1 MEQLSKT
8 NLYITIYNKIEPL
21 IFSFFKKKGVIKSH
35 GNFSQEAILLFVLK
49 YLASLNRGHHILLQS
64 QKVETLEAQL
74 MALTS
79 KFELDE
85 DIKKKMEIVTLNYW
99 INRLKIVR
107 FENSDIYN
115 HISLKL
121 KHEKTY
127 FLNNNYLEGKFSY
140 TLLDDNLY
148 ESLTRLFN
156 SLKDNKCIHNDTDI
170 ISFYNAFTGKPLD
183 KIKKRI
189 QWIKPKILCVY
200 FIVRLLHLNR
210 ISKSN
215 KSMILDNNQNHKNIN
230 EENFW
235 EIMEVI
241 FKDKDGIPMRNGAK
255 EYENIGLT
263 SLPNEVSIIDNLL
276 IGGIK
281 GPINKYDSLR

>member
-21 IFSFFKKKGVIKSH
+21 FFSFFKKKGVIKFY
-35 GNFSQEAILLFVLK
+35 GNFSQEAILMFVLK
-49 YLASLNRGHHILLQS
+49 YLASLNRGHHILIQS

-74 MALTS
+74 IALTS
-79 KFELDE
+79 KFQLDE
-85 DIKKKMEIVTLNYW
+85 DLKKKMEIVTLNYW

-140 TLLDDNLY
+140 TLLDDNVY

-170 ISFYNAFTGKPLD
+170 ISFYNAFTGKPFK
-183 KIKKRI
+183 KIRKRI

-200 FIVRLLHLNR
+200 FIIRLLHLNR

-215 KSMILDNNQNHKNIN
+215 KSMMLDNNQNHKNIN

-241 FKDKDGIPMRNGAK
+241 FKDKDGIPMGNGAN

>member
-21 IFSFFKKKGVIKSH
+21 VFSYFKKKGVIKSH
-35 GNFSQEAILLFVLK
+35 GNFSQEAILMFVLK
-49 YLASLNRGHHILLQS
+49 YLASLNRGHHILIQS
-64 QKVETLEAQL
+64 QKAETLEAQL
-74 MALTS
+74 IALTS
-79 KFELDE
+79 KFQLDE
-85 DIKKKMEIVTLNYW
+85 DLKKKMEIVTLNYW

-127 FLNNNYLEGKFSY
+127 FLNNNYLKGKFSY
-140 TLLDDNLY
+140 TLLDDNVY

-170 ISFYNAFTGKPLD
+170 ISFYNAFTGKPFK
-183 KIKKRI
+183 KIRKRI

-215 KSMILDNNQNHKNIN
+215 KSMMLDNNKNHKNIN
-230 EENFW
+230 EESFW
-235 EIMEVI
+235 EIMEAI
-241 FKDKDGIPMRNGAK
+241 FKDKDGIPIGNGAN
-255 EYENIGLT
+255 EYENIGLN

>member
-21 IFSFFKKKGVIKSH
+21 VFSFFKKKGVIKSH
-35 GNFSQEAILLFVLK
+35 GNFSQEAILMFVLK
-49 YLASLNRGHHILLQS
+49 YLASLNRGHHILIQS

-74 MALTS
+74 IALTS
-79 KFELDE
+79 KFQLDE
-85 DIKKKMEIVTLNYW
+85 DLKKKMEIVTLNYW

-140 TLLDDNLY
+140 TLLDDNVY

-170 ISFYNAFTGKPLD
+170 ISFYNAFTGKPFK
-183 KIKKRI
+183 KIRKRI

-210 ISKSN
+210 LSKSN
-215 KSMILDNNQNHKNIN
+215 KSMMLDDNQNPKNIN

-235 EIMEVI
+235 EIMEII
-241 FKDKDGIPMRNGAK
+241 FKDKDGFPIGNGAN
-255 EYENIGLT
+255 EYKKIGLT

>member
-35 GNFSQEAILLFVLK
+35 GNFSQEAILIFILK
-49 YLASLNRGHHILLQS
+49 YLASLNRGHHILIQS

-127 FLNNNYLEGKFSY
+127 FLDNNYLEGKFSY

-148 ESLTRLFN
+148 DSLTRLFN

-170 ISFYNAFTGKPLD
+170 ISFYNAFTGKPFK
-183 KIKKRI
+183 KIRKRI

>member
-1 MEQLSKT
+1 MGQLSKT

-21 IFSFFKKKGVIKSH
+21 VFSYFKKKGVIKSH
-35 GNFSQEAILLFVLK
+35 GNFSQEAILMFVLK
-49 YLASLNRGHHILLQS
+49 YLASLNRGHHILIQS

-74 MALTS
+74 IALTS
-79 KFELDE
+79 KFQLDK
-85 DIKKKMEIVTLNYW
+85 DLKKKMEIVTLNYW

-140 TLLDDNLY
+140 TLLDDNVY

-170 ISFYNAFTGKPLD
+170 ISFYNAFTGKPFK
-183 KIKKRI
+183 KIRKRI

-215 KSMILDNNQNHKNIN
+215 KSMMLDNNKNIN
-230 EENFW
+230 EESFW
-235 EIMEVI
+235 EIMEAI
-241 FKDKDGIPMRNGAK
+241 FKDKDGIPIGNGAN
-255 EYENIGLT
+255 EYENIGLN

>member
-21 IFSFFKKKGVIKSH
+21 VFSYFKKKGVIKSH
-35 GNFSQEAILLFVLK
+35 GNFSQEAILMFVLK
-49 YLASLNRGHHILLQS
+49 YLASLNRGHHILIQS

-74 MALTS
+74 IALTS
-79 KFELDE
+79 KFQLDK
-85 DIKKKMEIVTLNYW
+85 DLKKKMEIVTLNYW

-127 FLNNNYLEGKFSY
+127 FLNNNYLKGKFSY
-140 TLLDDNLY
+140 TLLDDNVY

-170 ISFYNAFTGKPLD
+170 ISFYDAFTGKPFK
-183 KIKKRI
+183 KIRKRI

-215 KSMILDNNQNHKNIN
+215 KSMMLDNNKNHKNIN
-230 EENFW
+230 EESFW
-235 EIMEVI
+235 EIMEAI
-241 FKDKDGIPMRNGAK
+241 FKDKDGIPIGNGAN
-255 EYENIGLT
+255 EYENIGLN

>member
-1 MEQLSKT
+1 MKRLSRT
-8 NLYITIYNKIEPL
+8 NLYITLYSKIEPL
-21 IFSFFKKKGVIKSH
+21 IHSYLKNKKATDLH
-35 GNFSQEAILLFVLK
+35 GNFSKEARLIFIIK
-49 YLASLNRGHHILLQS
+49 YLTSLNRGYHILIQS
-64 QKVETLEAQL
+64 QKLETLEAQII
-74 MALTS
+74 ALTS
-79 KFELDE
+79 KFQLDE
-85 DIKKKMEIVTLNYW
+85 GHKKNMEIATLNYW
-99 INRLKIVR
+99 MNRLKLVK

-115 HISLKL
+115 LITSKL
-121 KHEKTY
+121 NQEEIY
-127 FLNNNYLEGKFSY
+127 SLNNYNEGKYSY
-140 TLLDDNLY
+140 TLLDDNIY
-148 ESLTRLFN
+148 ESLIGLFN

-170 ISFYNAFTGKPLD
+170 ITFYDAFTGKPFRE
-183 KIKKRI
+183 IKKRI

-215 KSMILDNNQNHKNIN
+215 KSMMLDNNQNHKNIN
-230 EENFW
+230 DENFW
-235 EIMEVI
+235 KIMEVI
-241 FKDKDGIPMRNGAK
+241 FEDKDGIPMKNGAK

>member
-35 GNFSQEAILLFVLK
+35 GNFSQEAILIFVLK
-49 YLASLNRGHHILLQS
+49 YLASLNRGHHILIQS

-121 KHEKTY
+121 KDEKTY

-170 ISFYNAFTGKPLD
+170 ISFYNAFTGKPFK
-183 KIKKRI
+183 KIRKRI

>member
-170 ISFYNAFTGKPLD
+170 ISFYNAFTGKPFK
-183 KIKKRI
+183 KIRKRI

>member
-35 GNFSQEAILLFVLK
+35 GNFSQEAILIFVLK
-49 YLASLNRGHHILLQS
+49 YLASLNRGHHILIQS

-127 FLNNNYLEGKFSY
+127 FLDNNYLEGKFSY

-170 ISFYNAFTGKPLD
+170 ISFYNAFTGKPFK
-183 KIKKRI
+183 KIRKRI

-241 FKDKDGIPMRNGAK
+241 FKDKDGIPMENGAK
-255 EYENIGLT
+255 EYESIGLT

>member
-1 MEQLSKT
+1 
-8 NLYITIYNKIEPL
+8 
-21 IFSFFKKKGVIKSH
+21 
-35 GNFSQEAILLFVLK
+35 
-49 YLASLNRGHHILLQS
+49 
-64 QKVETLEAQL
+64 

-170 ISFYNAFTGKPLD
+170 ISFYNAFTGKPFK
-183 KIKKRI
+183 KIRKRI

>member
-35 GNFSQEAILLFVLK
+35 GNFSQEAILIFVLK
-49 YLASLNRGHHILLQS
+49 YLASLNRGHHILIQS

-170 ISFYNAFTGKPLD
+170 ISFYNAFTGKPFK
-183 KIKKRI
+183 KIRKRI

-263 SLPNEVSIIDNLL
+263 SLPNEVSIMDNLL

>member
-21 IFSFFKKKGVIKSH
+21 IFSFFKKRGLIKSH
-35 GNFSQEAILLFVLK
+35 GNFSQEAILIFVLK
-49 YLASLNRGHHILLQS
+49 YLASLNRGHHILIQS

-170 ISFYNAFTGKPLD
+170 VSFYNAFTGKPFK
-183 KIKKRI
+183 KIRKRI

-215 KSMILDNNQNHKNIN
+215 KSMMLDNNQNHKNIN

-241 FKDKDGIPMRNGAK
+241 FKDKDGIPMENGAK

-263 SLPNEVSIIDNLL
+263 SLPNEVSIIDDLL

>member
-1 MEQLSKT
+1 ML
-8 NLYITIYNKIEPL
+8 
-21 IFSFFKKKGVIKSH
+21 
-35 GNFSQEAILLFVLK
+35 VLK
-49 YLASLNRGHHILLQS
+49 YLASLNRGHNILVQN
-64 QKVETLEAQL
+64 QKLETLEAQL

-79 KFELDE
+79 KFQLDE
-85 DIKKKMEIVTLNYW
+85 DHKKNMEIITLNYW
-99 INRLKIVR
+99 INRLKIIK

-121 KHEKTY
+121 KHQKIY
-127 FLNNNYLEGKFSY
+127 FLNKNYLEGKFSY
-140 TLLDDNLY
+140 TLLDDDLY
-148 ESLTRLFN
+148 ESLIGLFS

-170 ISFYNAFTGKPLD
+170 ITFYNAFTGKPLD

-215 KSMILDNNQNHKNIN
+215 KSMMLDNNQNHKNIN
-230 EENFW
+230 DENFW
-235 EIMEVI
+235 KIMEVI
-241 FKDKDGIPMRNGAK
+241 FKDKDGIPMKNGAK

>member
-21 IFSFFKKKGVIKSH
+21 IFSFFKKKGVIKFY
-35 GNFSQEAILLFVLK
+35 GNFSQEAILMFVLK
-49 YLASLNRGHHILLQS
+49 YLASLNRGHHILIQS

-74 MALTS
+74 IALTS
-79 KFELDE
+79 KFQLDE

-170 ISFYNAFTGKPLD
+170 ISFYNAFTGKPFK
-183 KIKKRI
+183 KIRKRI

-263 SLPNEVSIIDNLL
+263 SLPNEVSIIDDLL

>member
-21 IFSFFKKKGVIKSH
+21 VFSFFKKKGVIKSH
-35 GNFSQEAILLFVLK
+35 GNFSQEAILMFVLK
-49 YLASLNRGHHILLQS
+49 YLASLNRGHHILIQS
-64 QKVETLEAQL
+64 QKAETLEAQL
-74 MALTS
+74 IALTS
-79 KFELDE
+79 KFQLDE
-85 DIKKKMEIVTLNYW
+85 DLKKKMEIVTLNYW

-140 TLLDDNLY
+140 TLLDDNVY

-170 ISFYNAFTGKPLD
+170 ISFYNAFTGKPFK
-183 KIKKRI
+183 KIRKRI

-215 KSMILDNNQNHKNIN
+215 KSMMLDNNQNHKNIN
-230 EENFW
+230 EESFW
-235 EIMEVI
+235 EIMEAI
-241 FKDKDGIPMRNGAK
+241 FKDKDGIPIGNGAN
-255 EYENIGLT
+255 EYENIGLN

>member
-115 HISLKL
+115 NISLKL

-170 ISFYNAFTGKPLD
+170 ITFYNAFTGKPLD

-215 KSMILDNNQNHKNIN
+215 KSMMLDNNQNHKNIN
-230 EENFW
+230 DENFW
-235 EIMEVI
+235 KIMEVI
-241 FKDKDGIPMRNGAK
+241 FKDKDGIPMKNGAK

>member
-1 MEQLSKT
+1 MDLLSKT
-8 NLYITIYNKIEPL
+8 NLYITIYNEIEP
-21 IFSFFKKKGVIKSH
+21 IIYSFFEKKGVIKSH
-35 GNFSQEAILLFVLK
+35 GNFSQEAILMLVLK
-49 YLASLNRGHHILLQS
+49 YLASLNRGHHILVQS
-64 QKVETLEAQL
+64 QKIETLEAQL

-79 KFELDE
+79 KFQLD
-85 DIKKKMEIVTLNYW
+85 DDHKKNMEIITLNYW
-99 INRLKIVR
+99 INRLKIIK

-121 KHEKTY
+121 KHQKTY
-127 FLNNNYLEGKFSY
+127 FLNKNYIEGKFSY

-148 ESLTRLFN
+148 QSLTGLFN
-156 SLKDNKCIHNDTDI
+156 SLKDNKCIHIDTDI
-170 ISFYNAFTGKPLD
+170 ITFYNAFTGKPLD
-183 KIKKRI
+183 KIRKKI

-215 KSMILDNNQNHKNIN
+215 KSMMLDNNQNHKNIN
-230 EENFW
+230 DENFW
-235 EIMEVI
+235 KIMEVI
-241 FKDKDGIPMRNGAK
+241 FKDKDGNPMKNGAK
-255 EYENIGLT
+255 EYENIGLN

>member
-35 GNFSQEAILLFVLK
+35 GNFSQEAILIFVLK
-49 YLASLNRGHHILLQS
+49 YLASLNRGHHILIQS

-170 ISFYNAFTGKPLD
+170 ISFYNAFTGKPFK
-183 KIKKRI
+183 KIRKRI

-215 KSMILDNNQNHKNIN
+215 KSMMLDNNQNHKNIN

-241 FKDKDGIPMRNGAK
+241 FKDKDGIPMENGAK

>member
-1 MEQLSKT
+1 MKQLSKT

-21 IFSFFKKKGVIKSH
+21 VFSFFKKKGVIKSH
-35 GNFSQEAILLFVLK
+35 GNFSQEAILMFVLK
-49 YLASLNRGHHILLQS
+49 YLASLNRGHHILIQS

-74 MALTS
+74 IALTS
-79 KFELDE
+79 KFQLDE
-85 DIKKKMEIVTLNYW
+85 DLKKKMEIVTLNYW

-140 TLLDDNLY
+140 TLLDDNVY

-170 ISFYNAFTGKPLD
+170 ISFYNAFTGKPFK
-183 KIKKRI
+183 KIRKRI

-200 FIVRLLHLNR
+200 FIIRLLHLNR

-215 KSMILDNNQNHKNIN
+215 KSMMLDNNQNHKNIN

-235 EIMEVI
+235 EIMEII
-241 FKDKDGIPMRNGAK
+241 FKDKDGIPMGNGAN

>member
-21 IFSFFKKKGVIKSH
+21 VFSFFKKKGVIKSH
-35 GNFSQEAILLFVLK
+35 GNFSQEAILMFVLK
-49 YLASLNRGHHILLQS
+49 YLASLNRGHHILIQS
-64 QKVETLEAQL
+64 QKVQTLEAQL
-74 MALTS
+74 IALTS
-79 KFELDE
+79 KFQLDE
-85 DIKKKMEIVTLNYW
+85 DLKKKMEIVTLNYW

-140 TLLDDNLY
+140 TLLDDNVY
-148 ESLTRLFN
+148 ESLTKLFN

-170 ISFYNAFTGKPLD
+170 ISFYNAFTGKPFK
-183 KIKKRI
+183 KIRKRI

-200 FIVRLLHLNR
+200 FIIRLLHLNR

-215 KSMILDNNQNHKNIN
+215 KSMMLDNNQNHKNIN

-241 FKDKDGIPMRNGAK
+241 FKDKDGIPMENGAN

-263 SLPNEVSIIDNLL
+263 SLPNEVSIIDNFL

>member
-170 ISFYNAFTGKPLD
+170 ISFYNAFTGKPFK
-183 KIKKRI
+183 KIRKRI

-263 SLPNEVSIIDNLL
+263 SLPNEVSIIDNIL

>member
-21 IFSFFKKKGVIKSH
+21 VFSFFKKKGVIKSH
-35 GNFSQEAILLFVLK
+35 GNFSQEAILMFVLK
-49 YLASLNRGHHILLQS
+49 YLASLNRGHHILIQS
-64 QKVETLEAQL
+64 QKVQTLEAQL
-74 MALTS
+74 IALTS
-79 KFELDE
+79 KFQLDE
-85 DIKKKMEIVTLNYW
+85 DLKKKMEIVTLNYW

-140 TLLDDNLY
+140 TLLDDNVY
-148 ESLTRLFN
+148 ESLTKLFN

-170 ISFYNAFTGKPLD
+170 ISFYNAFTGKPFK
-183 KIKKRI
+183 KIRKRI

-200 FIVRLLHLNR
+200 FIIRLLHLNR

-215 KSMILDNNQNHKNIN
+215 KSMMLDNNQNHKNIN

-241 FKDKDGIPMRNGAK
+241 FKDKDGIPMENGAN

>member
-35 GNFSQEAILLFVLK
+35 GNFSQEAILIFVLK
-49 YLASLNRGHHILLQS
+49 YLASLNRGHHILIQS

-170 ISFYNAFTGKPLD
+170 ISFYNAFTGKPFK
-183 KIKKRI
+183 KIRKRI

-215 KSMILDNNQNHKNIN
+215 KSMMLDNNQNHKNIN

>member
-1 MEQLSKT
+1 MGQLSKT

-21 IFSFFKKKGVIKSH
+21 VFSFFKKKGVIKSH
-35 GNFSQEAILLFVLK
+35 GNFSQEAILMFVLK
-49 YLASLNRGHHILLQS
+49 YLASLNRGHHILIQS

-74 MALTS
+74 IALTS
-79 KFELDE
+79 KFQLDK
-85 DIKKKMEIVTLNYW
+85 DLKKKMEIVTLNYW

-115 HISLKL
+115 HMSLKL

-140 TLLDDNLY
+140 TLLDDNVY

-170 ISFYNAFTGKPLD
+170 ISFYNAFTGKPFK
-183 KIKKRI
+183 KIRKRI

-215 KSMILDNNQNHKNIN
+215 KSMMLDNNQNHKNIN
-230 EENFW
+230 EESFW
-235 EIMEVI
+235 EIMEAI
-241 FKDKDGIPMRNGAK
+241 FKDKDGIPIGNGAN
-255 EYENIGLT
+255 EYENIGLN

>member
-8 NLYITIYNKIEPL
+8 NLYITIYYKIEPL
-21 IFSFFKKKGVIKSH
+21 IFSFFKKKEVIKSH
-35 GNFSQEAILLFVLK
+35 GNFSQEAILIFVLK
-49 YLASLNRGHHILLQS
+49 YLASLNRGHHILIQS
-64 QKVETLEAQL
+64 QKAETLEAQL

-115 HISLKL
+115 YISLKL

-127 FLNNNYLEGKFSY
+127 FLDNNYLEGKFSY

-170 ISFYNAFTGKPLD
+170 ISFYNAFTGKPFK
-183 KIKKRI
+183 KIRKRI

>member
-1 MEQLSKT
+1 MEQVSKT

-170 ISFYNAFTGKPLD
+170 ISFYNAFTGKPFK
-183 KIKKRI
+183 KIRKRI

>member
-35 GNFSQEAILLFVLK
+35 GNFSQEAILIFVLK
-49 YLASLNRGHHILLQS
+49 YLASLNRGHHILIQS

-148 ESLTRLFN
+148 DSLTRLFN

-170 ISFYNAFTGKPLD
+170 ISFYNAFTGKPFK
-183 KIKKRI
+183 KIRKRI

-215 KSMILDNNQNHKNIN
+215 KSMILDNNKNIN

>member
-1 MEQLSKT
+1 MEILTKT
-8 NLYITIYNKIEPL
+8 NLYITIYNEIEP
-21 IFSFFKKKGVIKSH
+21 IIYSFFEKKGVIKSH
-35 GNFSQEAILLFVLK
+35 GNFSQEAILMLILK
-49 YLASLNRGHHILLQS
+49 YLASLNRGHHILVQS
-64 QKVETLEAQL
+64 QKLETLEAQL

-79 KFELDE
+79 KFQLDE
-85 DIKKKMEIVTLNYW
+85 DHKKNMEIITLNYW
-99 INRLKIVR
+99 INRLKIIK

-121 KHEKTY
+121 KHQKTY
-127 FLNNNYLEGKFSY
+127 FLNKNYLEGKFSY

-148 ESLTRLFN
+148 ESLTGLFN

-170 ISFYNAFTGKPLD
+170 ITFYNAFTGKPLD
-183 KIKKRI
+183 KIRKRI

-215 KSMILDNNQNHKNIN
+215 KSMMLDNNQNHKNVN
-230 EENFW
+230 DENFW
-235 EIMEVI
+235 KILEVI
-241 FKDKDGIPMRNGAK
+241 FKDKDGIPMGNGAN

>member
-35 GNFSQEAILLFVLK
+35 GNFSQEAILIFVLK
-49 YLASLNRGHHILLQS
+49 YLASLNRGHHILIQS

-170 ISFYNAFTGKPLD
+170 ISFYNAFTGKPFK
-183 KIKKRI
+183 KIRKRI

>member
-85 DIKKKMEIVTLNYW
+85 DIKKMEIVTLNYW

-170 ISFYNAFTGKPLD
+170 ISFYNAFTGKPFQ
-183 KIKKRI
+183 KIRKRI

-210 ISKSN
+210 ISKNN

>member
-1 MEQLSKT
+1 
-8 NLYITIYNKIEPL
+8 
-21 IFSFFKKKGVIKSH
+21 
-35 GNFSQEAILLFVLK
+35 
-49 YLASLNRGHHILLQS
+49 
-64 QKVETLEAQL
+64 
-74 MALTS
+74 
-79 KFELDE
+79 
-85 DIKKKMEIVTLNYW
+85 MEIVTLNYW

-115 HISLKL
+115 HMSLKL

-140 TLLDDNLY
+140 TLLDDNVY

-170 ISFYNAFTGKPLD
+170 ISFYNAFTGKPFK
-183 KIKKRI
+183 KIRKRI

-215 KSMILDNNQNHKNIN
+215 KSMMLDNNKNIN
-230 EENFW
+230 EESFW
-235 EIMEVI
+235 EIMEAI
-241 FKDKDGIPMRNGAK
+241 FKDKDGIPIGNGAN
-255 EYENIGLT
+255 EYENIGLN

>member
-1 MEQLSKT
+1 MGQLSKT

-21 IFSFFKKKGVIKSH
+21 VFSYFKKKGVIKSH
-35 GNFSQEAILLFVLK
+35 GNFSQEAILMFVLK
-49 YLASLNRGHHILLQS
+49 YLASLNRGHHILIQS

-74 MALTS
+74 IALTS
-79 KFELDE
+79 KFELDK
-85 DIKKKMEIVTLNYW
+85 DLKKKMEIVTLNYW

-170 ISFYNAFTGKPLD
+170 ISFYNAFTGKPFK
-183 KIKKRI
+183 KIRKRI